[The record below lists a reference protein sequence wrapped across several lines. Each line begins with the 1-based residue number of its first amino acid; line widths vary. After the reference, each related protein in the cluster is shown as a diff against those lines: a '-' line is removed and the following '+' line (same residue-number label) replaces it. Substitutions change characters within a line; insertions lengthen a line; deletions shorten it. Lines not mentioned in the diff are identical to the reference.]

1 MNEMQLNQQVAEQ
14 ICGARES
21 NGREFHWGECVALLD
36 GQVVV
41 VATDLDAALRALR
54 ALDSDPRR
62 GMVFE
67 VATPICDVLSAPLE
81 ESDIMLDPWTDLP
94 SPQPI
99 SFVKATPGKPL
110 LPDVPEIP
118 VDWQEP

>member
-36 GQVVV
+36 GQVVA
-41 VATDLDAALRALR
+41 VATDVDAALRALR
-54 ALDSDPRR
+54 AVDPDPRR

-67 VATPICDVLSAPLE
+67 V
-81 ESDIMLDPWTDLP
+81 
-94 SPQPI
+94 
-99 SFVKATPGKPL
+99 
-110 LPDVPEIP
+110 EIP
-118 VDWQEP
+118 VTDVIR